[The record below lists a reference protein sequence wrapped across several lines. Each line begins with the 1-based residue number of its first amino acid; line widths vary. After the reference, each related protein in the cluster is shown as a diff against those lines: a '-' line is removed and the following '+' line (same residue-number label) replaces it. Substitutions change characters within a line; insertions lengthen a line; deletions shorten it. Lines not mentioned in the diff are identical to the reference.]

1 MIDLGFE
8 EVVNAI
14 LDAIP
19 TSNLKSDDEALA
31 LQQVRLIQSLSLPLK
46 RTQKTYFRFSS
57 SIFLLQEMQA
67 KAGHRLYR
75 LTQMFSATMPPALER
90 LAR

>member
-31 LQQVRLIQSLSLPLK
+31 LQQVRFRQSFFVPRQTAGIIVVSVLLLISGV
-46 RTQKTYFRFSS
+46 
-57 SIFLLQEMQA
+57 
-67 KAGHRLYR
+67 AGN
-75 LTQMFSATMPPALER
+75 AG
-90 LAR
+90 